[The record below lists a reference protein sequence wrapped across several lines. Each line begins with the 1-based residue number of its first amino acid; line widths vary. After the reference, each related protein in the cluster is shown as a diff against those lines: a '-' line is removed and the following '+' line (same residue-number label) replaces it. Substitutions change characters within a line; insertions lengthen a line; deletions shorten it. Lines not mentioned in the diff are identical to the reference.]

1 MDDLIAASATELARH
16 IRAHDVSAQEVVQ
29 AYLDRIADVNSK
41 VKALVQI
48 MAEQALDAARAA
60 DTALARGETLGPLHG
75 VPFTVK
81 DVVEVAGVISAAGL
95 PERAD
100 FRPAEDAVV
109 VTRLCAA
116 GAILLGK
123 TNCPPGGAGGF
134 TDNAVYGRTS
144 NPYQLTHAPGGSSG
158 GEAAAVASGMSP
170 LGVGSD
176 SGGSIR
182 LPAHFCGVAGLRPT
196 TGRIPNTGVFNH
208 PGGLSDPRTQIGP
221 LARSVEDLY
230 YALDILR
237 GVDDHDSSV
246 IPMPLGALDNVS
258 LTGMRVAFYTDDG
271 QATPT
276 QETQEAVLSSARVCE
291 GQGLRVV
298 ERRPAAIQDARAI
311 TERYWGMA
319 GLSGEQIM
327 HLFEE
332 WDSFRTQMLLF
343 MRDYDIILC
352 PVDYRPAGPHPA
364 HGFSRGSEQKVGQTA
379 EQIDKQIDVS
389 ALHDDAEPLRFNY
402 CLPFSLCGYPCVVVR
417 AGTSADGLPIGVQV
431 VARQWR
437 EEQALAVARLIER
450 TLGGWQA
457 TPL

>member
-1 MDDLIAASATELARH
+1 LSDLIAVSAMELARR
-16 IRAHDVSAQEVVQ
+16 IRVREVSAQEVVQ
-29 AYLDRIADVNSK
+29 AYLVRIADVNPQ
-41 VKALVQI
+41 VNALVQI
-48 MAEQALDAARAA
+48 TAEQALIAARAA
-60 DTALARGETLGPLHG
+60 DVALARSDALGPLHG

-81 DVVEVAGVISAAGL
+81 DVVEVAGVVSAAGL
-95 PERAD
+95 PERRD
-100 FRPAEDAVV
+100 FRPTQDAVV
-109 VTRLCAA
+109 VTRLRAA

-144 NPYQLTHAPGGSSG
+144 NPYQLTHSPGGSSG
-158 GEAAAVASGMSP
+158 GEAAVVAAGMSP

-196 TGRIPNTGVFNH
+196 MGRIPNTGVLNH

-230 YALDILR
+230 CALDILR
-237 GVDDHDSSV
+237 GVDDHDSGV
-246 IPMPLGALDNVS
+246 IPMPLGALDKDS
-258 LTGMRVAFYTDDG
+258 LTGRRVAFYTDDG

-291 GQGLRVV
+291 DAGLRVA

-319 GLSGEQIM
+319 GLSGAQVM
-327 HLFEE
+327 GLFEE
-332 WDSFRTQMLLF
+332 WDDFRTQMLLF

-352 PVDYRPAGPHPA
+352 PVDYRPAGPHPV
-364 HGFSRGSEQKVGQTA
+364 HGYPRGIEQGA
-379 EQIDKQIDVS
+379 EHIDVS
-389 ALHDDAEPLRFNY
+389 AHHDAAEPLRFNY

-417 AGTSADGLPIGVQV
+417 AGTSADGLPIGIQV
-431 VARQWR
+431 VTRQWK
-437 EEQALAVARLIER
+437 EEQALAVASLIER

-457 TPL
+457 PRL